1 MSVNLQI
8 IVGNVGEAPE
18 KRFFPNGDAYATFS
32 IATNREYIDKNNNQK
47 KQVTTWHNVVA
58 HRKLADV
65 VSKYVQSGDKIYVQ
79 GETRKR
85 QYEHRDHADVK
96 MGVTEVH
103 LTRLELL
110 PNARNQEGIAAD
122 MEDDLPSDEPQGM
135 HPSQL

>member
-1 MSVNLQI
+1 MSVNFQV
-8 IVGNVGEAPE
+8 IVGNVGQAPE

-32 IATNREYIDKNNNQK
+32 VATNREYVDKKDNQK

-65 VSKYVQSGDKIYVQ
+65 VASYVQSGDKIYVQ

-85 QYEHRDHADVK
+85 QYDHSQYPDVK
-96 MGVTEVH
+96 MTVTEIH

-110 PNARNQEGIAAD
+110 PNARNQEGFSANMD
-122 MEDDLPSDEPQGM
+122 DDLPPDSPEGM
-135 HPSQL
+135 DPTKL